1 MKRGRGRRRWWF
13 KAKGPRKINTID
25 LIPKMHVSDT

>member
-1 MKRGRGRRRWWF
+1 MKRGGGRRRWF